1 MKTFIEFNWLVYK
14 VVQTFQRNYNLQNT
28 EVLIVYII
36 IGDIHQF
43 ISYCLVPSN
52 SLVGVNHETNELK
65 KQKYTFKPEK
75 NIKILFLSK
84 SLYTYSLLRDKINI
98 S

>member
-1 MKTFIEFNWLVYK
+1 MKTFIEFYWLVYK
-14 VVQTFQRNYNLQNT
+14 VIQAFQRNYNLQNT

-52 SLVGVNHETNELK
+52 SLVGVNDETNKLNK
-65 KQKYTFKPEK
+65 KYTFKTEK
-75 NIKILFLSK
+75 NIKSYFLAFK
-84 SLYTYSLLRDKINI
+84 
-98 S
+98 